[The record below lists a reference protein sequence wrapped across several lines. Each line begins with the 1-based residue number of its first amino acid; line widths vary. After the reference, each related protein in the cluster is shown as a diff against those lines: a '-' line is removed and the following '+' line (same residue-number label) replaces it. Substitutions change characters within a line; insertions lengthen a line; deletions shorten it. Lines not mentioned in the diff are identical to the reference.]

1 MTKIFLTGGAGFI
14 GSAFL
19 NLALTEGHDVLVYDN
34 LSFGKRRLANVADT
48 RFVAGDI
55 LDEALLG
62 ATMRAFAPDIV
73 VHLAA
78 VHFIPF
84 CNEHPFVASNINAVG
99 TFRLLGAVRS
109 VPSVSKVFFASTAAV
124 YPSAGGPLSE
134 EVPVGPMDIYGLSKF
149 AGEEIC
155 RAFQSATGIPTI
167 LGRFFN
173 AFGPNETN
181 PHLIPAI
188 EEQLRIGTRVL
199 WLGNTS
205 TRRDFIHTSDIAA
218 AVHALLKHNSRGCE
232 TFNVGSGQEHT
243 GMDVVEAFSSALGEQ
258 IEVASD
264 PARMRVSDRPHL
276 LADIGK
282 LTRVTGWRPTI
293 TLAEGIRTL
302 VGAWQ

>member
-1 MTKIFLTGGAGFI
+1 MTRIFLTGGAGFI

-19 NLALTEGHDVLVYDN
+19 NQALTEGHEILVYDN
-34 LSFGKRRLANVADT
+34 LSFGQRRLANVADS
-48 RFVAGDI
+48 RFVEGDI

-62 ATMRAFAPDIV
+62 ATMRSFAPDVV

-78 VHFIPF
+78 IHFIPY
-84 CNEHPFVASNINAVG
+84 CNEHPFEASNINAMG
-99 TFRLLGAVRS
+99 TFRLLRAVRS

-124 YPSAGGPLSE
+124 YPAAAGPLSE
-134 EVPVGPMDIYGLSKF
+134 EVPVGPTDIYGLSKF
-149 AGEEIC
+149 AGEEVC
-155 RAFQSATGIPTI
+155 RAFQSDTGMPTVV
-167 LGRFFN
+167 GRFFN

-188 EEQLRIGTRVL
+188 EEQLRAGTRVL
-199 WLGNTS
+199 QLGNTS
-205 TRRDFIHTSDIAA
+205 TWRDFIHTSDIAA
-218 AVHALLKHNSRGCE
+218 AVHALLRHDGRGCE
-232 TFNVGSGQEHT
+232 TFNVGSGHEHT
-243 GMDVVEAFSSALGEQ
+243 GMDVVAAFSSALGER
-258 IEVASD
+258 IEVTSD

-302 VGAWQ
+302 VAAWQ